1 MLYATATLDSV
12 RVVAVAVIAITMV
25 VPFMV
30 PRAWVG
36 GGILLKGSGGKAAP
50 GNGGG
55 GEDWMGS
62 RVGE

>member
-36 GGILLKGSGGKAAP
+36 GGILLKGSGG
-50 GNGGG
+50 
-55 GEDWMGS
+55 
-62 RVGE
+62 